1 MIELGNGITSCVGN
15 LEVGDVVASVATTK
29 AVGSKVATL
38 LSLAVEQTLYCDRT
52 RVFQYA
58 LSR

>member
-29 AVGSKVATL
+29 AVGSDAG
-38 LSLAVEQTLYCDRT
+38 
-52 RVFQYA
+52 VFVK
-58 LSR
+58 LVGKIE